1 MEREWSGNRMGMRGN
16 EAETVRMERERN
28 GNTVGMEKKWRGNG
42 VETEREWRGNVAGKD
57 PTPLSVPGERLG
69 PSASSCQVLNSA
81 TEELLAAATGTGW
94 AALVWVDGW
103 SPTHPLSRSYV
114 DTFGAMLEA

>member
-42 VETEREWRGNVAGKD
+42 EG
-57 PTPLSVPGERLG
+57 
-69 PSASSCQVLNSA
+69 
-81 TEELLAAATGTGW
+81 
-94 AALVWVDGW
+94 
-103 SPTHPLSRSYV
+103 
-114 DTFGAMLEA
+114 M